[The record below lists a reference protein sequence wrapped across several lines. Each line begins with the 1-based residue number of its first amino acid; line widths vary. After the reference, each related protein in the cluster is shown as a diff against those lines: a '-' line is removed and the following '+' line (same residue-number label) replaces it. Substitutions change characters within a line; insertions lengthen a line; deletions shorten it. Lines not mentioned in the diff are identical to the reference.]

1 MSRSKAIHAMD
12 IESGES
18 IRFASESAFMRKFD
32 ISPNRLYHVI
42 FKGVPVVLRTRTGES
57 RHMKISYA
65 DSGIRVER
73 LRVVEDGTF
82 DRCRYRPVHAAGGA
96 DVDG

>member
-12 IESGES
+12 MESGES
-18 IRFASESAFMRKFD
+18 IRYASESAFMRKFN

-42 FKGVPVVLRTRTGES
+42 FKGVPVTLYTRTGET
-57 RHMKISYA
+57 RHMMLSYA

-73 LRVVEDGTF
+73 MRVVEDGTF
-82 DRCRYRPVHAAGGA
+82 DRCRYRPVHSVGGA